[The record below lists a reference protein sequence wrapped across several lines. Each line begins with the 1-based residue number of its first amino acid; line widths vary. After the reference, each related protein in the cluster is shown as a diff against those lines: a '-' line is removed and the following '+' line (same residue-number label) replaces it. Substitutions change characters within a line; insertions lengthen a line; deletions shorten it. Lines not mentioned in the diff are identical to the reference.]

1 MTTDKQKLGDFG
13 IAPKLYIKVNMKT
26 SYDTNVTHYFETLLN
41 RGFQRCSTI
50 EWE

>member
-1 MTTDKQKLGDFG
+1 M
-13 IAPKLYIKVNMKT
+13 KV

-41 RGFQRCSTI
+41 QVFQKYSTI